1 MKKAVW
7 AIALILAGIASA
19 WLLSRCSDEFKGWGH
34 GRVECDTV
42 TVTDTIFVEKPIVRD
57 SIIVKTVTRFLRVAD
72 TTCVVFRDTIRDSV
86 LVEIPIEQ
94 KVYGD
99 SNYTAWVSGY
109 LPKLDSIQVYRRETV
124 IRTRA
129 KRWSIGVQ
137 AGYGITTRGFAPY
150 AGVGVTYRIGR
161 RGE

>member
-1 MKKAVW
+1 MKNIVW
-7 AIALILAGIASA
+7 AIV
-19 WLLSRCSDEFKGWGH
+19 LLLVGVVSGWMLQRCSEEIGGWGH
-34 GRVECDTV
+34 GRVERDTV
-42 TVTDTIFVEKPIVRD
+42 TITDTIFVNRPIVKD

-72 TTCVVFRDTIRDSV
+72 TTCMVFRDTIRDSI

-124 IRTRA
+124 IRPRS
-129 KRWSIGVQ
+129 KRWAIGVQ

>member
-1 MKKAVW
+1 MKKVFWIIVLLLVCVA
-7 AIALILAGIASA
+7 AG
-19 WLLSRCSDEFKGWGH
+19 WMMQQCNDEFKGWGH
-34 GRVECDTV
+34 GRVERDTV
-42 TVTDTIFVEKPIVRD
+42 TITDTIFVDRPVVRD
-57 SIIVKTVTRFLRVAD
+57 SIVVKTVTRFLRVAD
-72 TTCVVFRDTIRDSV
+72 TTCVVFRDTVRDSV
-86 LVEIPIEQ
+86 LVEVPIEQ

-129 KRWSIGVQ
+129 KRWAIGVQ

>member
-1 MKKAVW
+1 MKNAIW
-7 AIALILAGIASA
+7 AIVLIVAGVASG
-19 WLLSRCSDEFKGWGH
+19 WLMHRCSEELKGWGH

-42 TVTDTIFVEKPIVRD
+42 VVTDTIFVEKPIVKD
-57 SIIVKTVTRFLRVAD
+57 SIIVKTVTRFPRVAD
-72 TTCVVFRDTIRDSV
+72 TTCMVFRDTILDSV
-86 LVEIPIEQ
+86 LVEVPIEQ

-109 LPKLDSIQVYRRETV
+109 LPNLDSIRVYRRETV
-124 IRTRA
+124 IRSRS
-129 KRWSIGVQ
+129 KRWTIGVQ